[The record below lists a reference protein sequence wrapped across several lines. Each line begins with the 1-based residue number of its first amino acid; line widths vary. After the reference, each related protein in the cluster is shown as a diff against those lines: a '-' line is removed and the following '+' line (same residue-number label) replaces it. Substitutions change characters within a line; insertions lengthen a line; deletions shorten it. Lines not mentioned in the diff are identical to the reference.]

1 MSVFKV
7 FDVVGSGMSAQM
19 LRLNTIA
26 SNLANADTIS
36 TNENDVYQARH
47 PIFESV
53 MQDQGSFGQGNLNT
67 GNFNMGSMDD
77 VATVRVR
84 EIMQEQTTAIP
95 QYRPNHPLANDEGFV
110 FSPAIDSVAEMA
122 DMISASR
129 SYQNNIE
136 VLSTVKELTL
146 RTLQMG
152 QG

>member
-7 FDVVGSGMSAQM
+7 FDVAGSGMSAQM

-47 PIFESV
+47 PVFESV
-53 MQDQGSFGQGNLNT
+53 MQ
-67 GNFNMGSMDD
+67 NMGNADD

-84 EIMQEQTTAIP
+84 EIMQEQTMAVP

-110 FSPAIDSVAEMA
+110 FSPAIDTIAEMA

-136 VLSTVKELTL
+136 VLSTVKEMTL

>member
-7 FDVVGSGMSAQM
+7 FDVAGSGMSAQM

-26 SNLANADTIS
+26 SNLANANTIA
-36 TNENDVYQARH
+36 TNENEVYQARH
-47 PIFESV
+47 PVFESV
-53 MQDQGSFGQGNLNT
+53 MQ
-67 GNFNMGSMDD
+67 NMGGKNDMA
-77 VATVRVR
+77 VVRVKS
-84 EIMQEQTTAIP
+84 IMQEQTAAIP

-110 FSPAIDSVAEMA
+110 FSPAIDSIAEMA

-136 VLSTVKELTL
+136 VLTTVKEMTL

>member
-7 FDVVGSGMSAQM
+7 FDVAGSGMSAQM
-19 LRLNTIA
+19 LRLNTVA
-26 SNLANADTIS
+26 SNLANANTIAG
-36 TNENDVYQARH
+36 NEKDVYRARH
-47 PIFESV
+47 PVFETI
-53 MQDQGSFGQGNLNT
+53 MQDSLQS
-67 GNFNMGSMDD
+67 SADD

-84 EIMQEQTTAIP
+84 EILLEDAAAIP

-110 FSPAIDSVAEMA
+110 FSPKIDGIAEMA

-136 VLSTVKELTL
+136 VLATVKEMML